1 MCAKLRAHARNQPG
15 DSPCDKLNAPDLRT
29 PVKQTKECQ
38 NRTSKIK
45 HVITQDDGVKTSIMF
60 LLLKTKEQRECV
72 I

>member
-45 HVITQDDGVKTSIMF
+45 HVITQDNGVKT
-60 LLLKTKEQRECV
+60 
-72 I
+72 